1 MKKLKKNWK
10 KRKRT
15 RKGLNIKNLFAFNRW
30 ETMQKQLLDWN
41 IDLRFYYITDASK
54 VYKDDSWK
62 NFVENLN
69 KKLKNKS
76 TLQ

>member
-1 MKKLKKNWK
+1 
-10 KRKRT
+10 
-15 RKGLNIKNLFAFNRW
+15 
-30 ETMQKQLLDWN
+30 MQKQLLDWN